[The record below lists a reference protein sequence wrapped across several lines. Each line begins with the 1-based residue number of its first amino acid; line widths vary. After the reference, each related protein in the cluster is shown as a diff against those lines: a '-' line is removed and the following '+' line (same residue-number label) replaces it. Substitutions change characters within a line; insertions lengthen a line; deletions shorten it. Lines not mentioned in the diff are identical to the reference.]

1 MEHHAAIQMNV
12 VFMLVKLNP
21 DTTVTAMPT
30 VQTLWA
36 VSCVNV
42 EMDTLEMVSLAEVIH
57 S

>member
-1 MEHHAAIQMNV
+1 MNV
-12 VFMLVKLNP
+12 QIMEVKLNP

-42 EMDTLEMVSLAEVIH
+42 EMGTLEMVSLVEVIAYYKPL
-57 S
+57 

>member
-1 MEHHAAIQMNV
+1 MNV
-12 VFMLVKLNP
+12 QIMEVKLNP

-42 EMDTLEMVSLAEVIH
+42 EMDTLEMVSLVEVIAYYKPL
-57 S
+57 